1 MVKIHIDTDIGG
13 DIDDLCALAMVL
25 AWPGAELA
33 GVTTNSDDGGRRAG
47 DARYAEAEVVGGWLR
62 QSVDSSAAPARVVT
76 AIDGERFKGAWL
88 GLVSGISTAG
98 ETPWPAVC

>member
-1 MVKIHIDTDIGG
+1 MVKIHIDTDAGG

-25 AWPGAELA
+25 AWPDAELV

-47 DARYAEAEVVGGWLR
+47 YARYAEGEVVGGWMR
-62 QSVDSSAAPARVVT
+62 QRVDSAAAPARVVT
-76 AIDGERFKGAWL
+76 AIDRERFNGAWL
-88 GLVSGISTAG
+88 RLVSGISTAG